1 MEFLFL
7 VCQQLGCRQL
17 SPSQG
22 GKDVCYMELLGSDF
36 LGRHLP
42 AFHLIVREPES
53 DLETTCL
60 VLSSYSN
67 GFTWE
72 ALSQRQN
79 HTKKGSQ
86 VSGVS
91 ATSQRPPPPPWLTP
105 EVVSTKCQV
114 REEAKSHKPLL

>member
-22 GKDVCYMELLGSDF
+22 GKDACYTELLGSDF

-60 VLSSYSN
+60 VMSSYSD

-72 ALSQRQN
+72 ALFKCQN

-86 VSGVS
+86 VFGVS
-91 ATSQRPPPPPWLTP
+91 ATSQQTPPPPPWPPP
-105 EVVSTKCQV
+105 EVVSMKYQV
-114 REEAKSHKPLL
+114 REEGESHEPL

>member
-22 GKDVCYMELLGSDF
+22 GKDACYTELLGSDF

-60 VLSSYSN
+60 VSSYSD

-72 ALSQRQN
+72 ALFKRQN

-91 ATSQRPPPPPWLTP
+91 ATSQQPPTP
-105 EVVSTKCQV
+105 RLGHPQ
-114 REEAKSHKPLL
+114 RW